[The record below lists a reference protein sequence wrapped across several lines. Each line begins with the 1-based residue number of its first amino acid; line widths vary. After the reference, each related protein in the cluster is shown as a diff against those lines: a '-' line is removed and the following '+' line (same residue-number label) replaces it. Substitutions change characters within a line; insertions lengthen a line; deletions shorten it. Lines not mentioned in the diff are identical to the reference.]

1 MGALAA
7 PGLQDAV
14 APAPRLRT
22 CVLLR
27 VHDRMHDLEI
37 CVDVIRKHWTRG
49 EYVLLVASN
58 GGTRGLTVPP
68 SVRSAADR
76 VLEVEGDAGH
86 FGGSA
91 QLLRE
96 GIRAVPDDCRWTILL
111 EADTW
116 IFGDDILQRYIRRLE
131 AEQKV
136 WASALWVERFYTLAL
151 DVAVVNTAFAKS
163 RPHLFDFVEPPGP
176 EAWVHNQLRA
186 AGQRPLYIREHMPV
200 HVPALLRR
208 FYSGHGGRFRTFTA
222 ARMVTHHLEDLSGA
236 LQEKLRIANEVLG
249 VREFNVPGPAHL
261 HRRRIVRRLT
271 EGLRSWVPRSSW
283 IRPRRWR
290 MTA

>member
-1 MGALAA
+1 MGTR
-7 PGLQDAV
+7 PGFPDDG
-14 APAPRLRT
+14 APAPHGPA

-37 CVDVIRKHWTRG
+37 CVDVIRKHWTAG
-49 EYVLLVASN
+49 KYVLLVASN

-68 SVRSAADR
+68 SVRAAADR
-76 VLEVEGDAGH
+76 VLEVDGDAGH

-91 QLLRE
+91 QLLHA

-116 IFGDDILQRYIRRLE
+116 IFGDAILQRYIRRLE

-151 DVAVVNTAFAKS
+151 DVAVVNTAFAQS
-163 RPHLFDFVEPPGP
+163 QPHLFDFVEPPGP

-200 HVPALLRR
+200 HIPALLRR
-208 FYSGHGGRFRTFTA
+208 FYPGHGGRFRTFVGA
-222 ARMVTHHLEDLSGA
+222 QMLTHHIEDLPGA
-236 LQEKLRIANEVLG
+236 LQQKLRIANEVLG
-249 VREFNVPGPAHL
+249 VREFNVPGTAHL
-261 HRRRIVRRLT
+261 RRRRIVRRLA
-271 EGLRSWVPRSSW
+271 EGLRLWVPRSTW

-290 MTA
+290 TTA